1 MPLYDFS
8 LCDIIYVHVRLIV
21 SVIDD
26 VVYRFVFS
34 ISPSL
39 FGVFSRLCFV
49 SVAFPGPQIIKNHA
63 QHSRA

>member
-8 LCDIIYVHVRLIV
+8 LRDIIYVHVRLIV

-26 VVYRFVFS
+26 VYRFVFS
-34 ISPSL
+34 ISLSL